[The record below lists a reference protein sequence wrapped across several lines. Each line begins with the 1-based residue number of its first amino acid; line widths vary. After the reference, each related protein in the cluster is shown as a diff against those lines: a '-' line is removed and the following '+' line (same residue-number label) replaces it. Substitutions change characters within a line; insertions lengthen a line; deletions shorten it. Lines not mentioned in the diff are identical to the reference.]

1 MDSLIRRPRLPK
13 GKRRIPLNVN
23 LTPEIHR
30 ELGRIAGGN
39 RSAAIENLVRQYL
52 ADRTRIPEPIT

>member
-1 MDSLIRRPRLPK
+1 MDSLIRRPRLPR

-39 RSAAIENLVRQYL
+39 RSAAIEQLVRQYL
-52 ADRTRIPEPIT
+52 AERARLTELV

>member
-1 MDSLIRRPRLPK
+1 MDSFIRRPRLPR
-13 GKRRIPLNVN
+13 GKRRIPLNIN

-39 RSAAIENLVRQYL
+39 RSAAVEQLVRQWV
-52 ADRTRIPEPIT
+52 AERTSIPDPIA

>member
-1 MDSLIRRPRLPK
+1 MDALIRRPRLPK